1 MMDEANINVM
11 GVRLIIGDQGEKR
24 GIAFIDVESNEIA
37 EAALALNNHE
47 LKGQRIRVYIS
58 KPPEL
63 SEDAN
68 QRTVYVSGLP

>member
-1 MMDEANINVM
+1 MPKVTLFIRNISESVEEADIQEMLDEANIKIL

-47 LKGQRIRVYIS
+47 LKG
-58 KPPEL
+58 
-63 SEDAN
+63 
-68 QRTVYVSGLP
+68 

>member
-1 MMDEANINVM
+1 LFVRNISEAVEESDIQAMMDEANINVM

-47 LKGQRIRVYIS
+47 LKG
-58 KPPEL
+58 
-63 SEDAN
+63 
-68 QRTVYVSGLP
+68 

>member
-1 MMDEANINVM
+1 MLDEANIKIL

-47 LKGQRIRVYIS
+47 LKG
-58 KPPEL
+58 
-63 SEDAN
+63 
-68 QRTVYVSGLP
+68 